1 MEFNEEHLEEL
12 DKTKKRVFD
21 KTFYDDITKNG
32 LQNIED
38 VLEDISPLMYNVLLE
53 ENEIL
58 KTQIEHK
65 DKIIN
70 KLEELYLEQL
80 KAHV

>member
-1 MEFNEEHLEEL
+1 MYDHSKKEFLSKEET
-12 DKTKKRVFD
+12 DKVLTIK
-21 KTFYDDITKNG
+21 G

-38 VLEDISPLMYNVLLE
+38 VLEDISPFMYYSLLE
-53 ENEIL
+53 ENQEL
-58 KTQIEHK
+58 KIEIEHK